1 MFDDEA
7 NAPMEIETKSGDK
20 EASDEDEY
28 DDEIIN
34 KKRKRK
40 NKSQQALNSDDEA
53 DEGKKSMKKPR
64 KKPNNNLEI
73 DNMLNKEN
81 KSSNGSQL
89 SNHATQKKQLVTK
102 TYTDQ
107 DGFTG

>member
-1 MFDDEA
+1 
-7 NAPMEIETKSGDK
+7 
-20 EASDEDEY
+20 
-28 DDEIIN
+28 
-34 KKRKRK
+34 
-40 NKSQQALNSDDEA
+40 
-53 DEGKKSMKKPR
+53 MKKPR

-81 KSSNGSQL
+81 KSSIGSQL
-89 SNHATQKKQLVTK
+89 SNHSQKKQLVTK